1 MKVTSTYLI
10 AAGAGALII
19 ATMFGISLWANHKIG
34 SLERDVEQAKDVAAE
49 KQSVAEQ
56 LELRSTDYKAKTEY
70 LEQQIAELSAI
81 AKKQDDE
88 LQTLSKNIS
97 TARIDVEP
105 PHAAFAQSPQ
115 QPKSSAPSSPNSD
128 TRVSSVPQEH
138 KPDHRGPPPQHL
150 RAGWQC
156 KS

>member
-10 AAGAGALII
+10 AAGARALII

-70 LEQQIAELSAI
+70 LEQQIAELAQYG
-81 AKKQDDE
+81 KRNKMTNYK
-88 LQTLSKNIS
+88 LFLKIS
-97 TARIDVEP
+97 LLLVLM
-105 PHAAFAQSPQ
+105 
-115 QPKSSAPSSPNSD
+115 SSARRIRTVAATTEELCTKLAELGHPC
-128 TRVSSVPQEH
+128 E
-138 KPDHRGPPPQHL
+138 
-150 RAGWQC
+150 
-156 KS
+156 